1 MVKYCNYFLQM
12 DETWTGSHMAIDLSG
27 QERLLE
33 SGFITIE
40 IKKSHPLIQLANV
53 LPWMLLIEIVVK
65 DLQCTTEKGFWWM
78 GRKIKVRMHLAAYL
92 LQRIFNLT
100 DRKLEYQI
108 KDNAAFQL
116 FCGLNI
122 VDGWHAPDHTKIE
135 DFRSRLSPETQ
146 RTLTNI
152 LAQTAVTLGFG
163 DPREVDFDSTV
174 QEANISY
181 PSDASLM
188 TKLVGNAGK
197 LVEHVRKHCS
207 DLVSKNWRVDIKA
220 VKEKARDY
228 FFLAKNKTIEIKR
241 EVFKELHRIVKK
253 EMRPVV
259 NLCEM
264 LTPGQ
269 LAKLPWN
276 IRRAFDQIKSDAW
289 RYLLDVGHFTRTNTI
304 KAGKILSFHAKEL
317 ACIKKGKLGKEF
329 EFGRVFQLGR
339 IKGNFIFVLESKT
352 VGMNDKA
359 NFIPLIEEHVNLFGS
374 GVLKTVAADKGYWS
388 MKNRKELI
396 TRGIFPGGLQKPSTV
411 RVQDADL
418 NVQEHL
424 RNRRAG
430 IEPLIGHIKHGGQLG
445 RSRMKS
451 DRATLAAGYGSVLA
465 LNLRQLIRHQQGKM
479 ERVG

>member
-100 DRKLEYQI
+100 
-108 KDNAAFQL
+108 
-116 FCGLNI
+116 
-122 VDGWHAPDHTKIE
+122 
-135 DFRSRLSPETQ
+135 
-146 RTLTNI
+146 
-152 LAQTAVTLGFG
+152 
-163 DPREVDFDSTV
+163 
-174 QEANISY
+174 
-181 PSDASLM
+181 
-188 TKLVGNAGK
+188 
-197 LVEHVRKHCS
+197 
-207 DLVSKNWRVDIKA
+207 
-220 VKEKARDY
+220 
-228 FFLAKNKTIEIKR
+228 
-241 EVFKELHRIVKK
+241 
-253 EMRPVV
+253 
-259 NLCEM
+259 
-264 LTPGQ
+264 
-269 LAKLPWN
+269 KLPWN